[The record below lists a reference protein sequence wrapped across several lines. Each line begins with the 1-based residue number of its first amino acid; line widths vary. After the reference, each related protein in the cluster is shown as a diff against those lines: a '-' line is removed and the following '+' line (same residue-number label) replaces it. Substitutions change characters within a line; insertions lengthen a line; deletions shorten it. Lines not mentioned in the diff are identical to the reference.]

1 MIRYN
6 SDSTGAVEAYSTAHG
21 KPVLRQQRR
30 RRSRHRSQ
38 RHQPAAVGPA
48 RTGLF
53 SATSNTVSIAE
64 NSTDIMDITS
74 TGASVTGSVT
84 ASTSVIAPTHT
95 ATGALAIKPG
105 SDSTTAVQIQT
116 NGGSSILDV
125 DTTNSRVGIGT
136 ATPATLLH
144 VNGAETLGVNGATTG
159 TLLLATSV
167 GSGAS
172 ITLQNG
178 GATTGYTF
186 DLPTTV
192 GAVGALLTSQ
202 NGSAMQW
209 IPDVATGEVLTSG
222 GTSTN
227 PAYSATPTLGIAAS
241 TTGSLTLANGA
252 ASGKTVTIAPSSS
265 MTAANWT
272 LTLPTSAGSNTYVL
286 STDGSGNT
294 SWVSQGSGA
303 TITLGVS
310 ATPPTRR
317 GQARRARACSAPP
330 RTRSA

>member
-1 MIRYN
+1 M
-6 SDSTGAVEAYSTAHG
+6 
-21 KPVLRQQRR
+21 
-30 RRSRHRSQ
+30 
-38 RHQPAAVGPA
+38 
-48 RTGLF
+48 
-53 SATSNTVSIAE
+53 
-64 NSTDIMDITS
+64 
-74 TGASVTGSVT
+74 
-84 ASTSVIAPTHT
+84 
-95 ATGALAIKPG
+95 
-105 SDSTTAVQIQT
+105 
-116 NGGSSILDV
+116 
-125 DTTNSRVGIGT
+125 
-136 ATPATLLH
+136 
-144 VNGAETLGVNGATTG
+144 
-159 TLLLATSV
+159 
-167 GSGAS
+167 
-172 ITLQNG
+172 
-178 GATTGYTF
+178 
-186 DLPTTV
+186 

-310 ATPPTRR
+310 ASATNPQRS
-317 GQARRARACSAPP
+317 GQAGTGLFSATSNTVSVAENSTDVGDFASTGLNLPVATESYQINSVNALWQDNANFNLAFGDTGFP
-330 RTRSA
+330 AAYTGGSGNAQYDTAVGYGR